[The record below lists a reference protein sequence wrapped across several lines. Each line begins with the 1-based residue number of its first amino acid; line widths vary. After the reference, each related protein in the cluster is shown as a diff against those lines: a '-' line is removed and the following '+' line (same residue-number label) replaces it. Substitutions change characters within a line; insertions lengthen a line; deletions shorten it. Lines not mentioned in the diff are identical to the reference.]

1 MTSKFPEYTPRGETR
16 PELYPLTRQA
26 EERAAERDGLKPYI
40 AAALAGAVAVVVVGI
55 ATVLWIDRGVAT
67 AAAEQ
72 APRPVAA
79 SPQRKPV
86 EKAPPVAER
95 IDRDGIY
102 LVGREIKTGT
112 YRTDSGPDCFWARL
126 RNTSRED
133 GSIITAGHLI
143 SGPQY
148 VTLAKGDRAFE
159 SRGCNSWVM
168 VK

>member
-1 MTSKFPEYTPRGETR
+1 MTSKFPEYTPRGDAR

-26 EERAAERDGLKPYI
+26 EQRAADRAGIKPYV
-40 AAALAGAVAVVVVGI
+40 AAAAAGAVAIVIVGL
-55 ATVLWIDRGVAT
+55 ATTLWIDRGAAS

-79 SPQRKPV
+79 TPQRKPV
-86 EKAPPVAER
+86 EKAPPVAES
-95 IDRDGIY
+95 INRDGIY

-159 SRGCNSWVM
+159 SRGCNAWVM
-168 VK
+168 VP